1 MAEYSSLPLEP
12 PELASKQVETSRRQ
26 IDSRQ
31 WWLWTSAMTVTT
43 LLAIGM
49 ASFALPAALTGPM
62 NLSAF
67 LVNDAVRGLLG
78 LVLIFNA
85 YVVFEQLQIHR
96 IRREM
101 ADQLYALAVLDPLTG
116 LFNRRY
122 IQHRLEAEV
131 SRCQRNRTQL
141 TVILFDLDDFK
152 QVNDRLGHEAGDCC
166 LQAFGEHLKKATR
179 GSDVAGRWGGD
190 EFLALLPECK
200 AEEVQYVMKRLFGL
214 DAGVNGESLPVRF
227 SAGWTDYV
235 PGESITI
242 FLKRADMALYAN
254 KHRPGKSTTPGGKV
268 TRDPIAP
275 EFSRRSPE

>member
-1 MAEYSSLPLEP
+1 MAEKTSSLLDA
-12 PELASKQVETSRRQ
+12 PELASRQVQLARRH

-49 ASFALPAALTGPM
+49 ASFALPAALGDHM

-78 LVLIFNA
+78 LVLIFNV
-85 YVVFEQLQIHR
+85 YVIFEQIQIHR

-101 ADQLYALAVLDPLTG
+101 ADQLYSLAVLDPLTG

-122 IQHRLEAEV
+122 IQHRLEAEI
-131 SRCQRNRTQL
+131 SRCQRNGTQL

-152 QVNDRLGHEAGDCC
+152 QVNDQLGHQAGDRC
-166 LQAFGEHLKKATR
+166 LQTFGERLKKATR

-190 EFLALLPECK
+190 EFLAILPECK
-200 AEEVQYVMKRLFGL
+200 SEEVQYVLKRLTGP
-214 DAGVNGESLPVRF
+214 DVGPNGEKLPVQY
-227 SAGWTDYV
+227 SAGWADYS
-235 PGESITI
+235 PGESVSS
-242 FLKRADMALYAN
+242 FLKRADTALYAD
-254 KHRPGKSTTPGGKV
+254 KQRCGKLPVPAGKIQSVPV
-268 TRDPIAP
+268 TSEASGR
-275 EFSRRSPE
+275 